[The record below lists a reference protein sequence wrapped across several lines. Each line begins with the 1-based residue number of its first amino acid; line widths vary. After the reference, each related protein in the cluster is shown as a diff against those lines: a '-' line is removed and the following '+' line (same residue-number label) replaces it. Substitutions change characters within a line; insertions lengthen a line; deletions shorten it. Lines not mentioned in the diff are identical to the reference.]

1 MDLQAGMPTTDI
13 HYESHGLC
21 CRRETPAGSAEDAP
35 HSHNEVEFLRVER
48 GQGRWLMGGTQVPL
62 AAGQLL
68 VFWAIRPHQ
77 LVKASPS
84 LAYRWLTVP
93 LPQLVEWRL
102 PEFFARRLLAGERF
116 LDPSGGDGEALA
128 LWQRDLEAGDPALAR
143 LALLEIEARL
153 WRLVFRAAAAAGL
166 KPGLAPAAFG
176 HRYYEQV
183 SSIADFVSRNFSEP
197 ITVKEVAGHV
207 HMHPASATKLF
218 KKACG
223 LSLMHYITQHRV
235 FHAQRLLLSTDRKI
249 LDVALESGYQSAS
262 RFYAAFRD
270 VCGMTPQNFRSSPGK
285 AWR

>member
-1 MDLQAGMPTTDI
+1 MPATDI
-13 HYESHGLC
+13 HYDSRGLC
-21 CRRETPAGSAEDAP
+21 CRRELAAGHAEDAP

-48 GQGRWLMGGTQVPL
+48 GQGRWLMNGAQVPL

-116 LDPSGGDGEALA
+116 LDPDPRPTGGDGGALA
-128 LWQRDLEAGDPALAR
+128 RWQGDLETGDPMLAR

-176 HRYYEQV
+176 HRYYEQI
-183 SSIADFVSRNFSEP
+183 SSIADFVSRNFAEP
-197 ITVKEVAGHV
+197 ITVAEVAGHV

-270 VCGMTPQNFRSSPGK
+270 VCGVTPQTYRLSLGK
-285 AWR
+285 ACR

>member
-1 MDLQAGMPTTDI
+1 MPSTDI
-13 HYESHGLC
+13 YYESFGLC
-21 CRRETPAGSAEDAP
+21 GRRETPGGRAQGAP

-48 GQGRWLMGGTQVPL
+48 GRGRWQMSGAQVAL
-62 AAGQLL
+62 AAGQLM

-93 LPQLVEWRL
+93 LPQMVEWRL

-116 LDPSGGDGEALA
+116 LDPDPAPQRGAGSLLA
-128 LWQRDLEAGDPALAR
+128 RWQGDLEAGDPTRTR
-143 LALLEIEARL
+143 LALLEVEARL

-166 KPGLAPAAFG
+166 KPGLAPAALG
-176 HRYYEQV
+176 HRYYEQI
-183 SSIADFVSRNFSEP
+183 SSIADFVSHNFSEP
-197 ITVKEVAGHV
+197 ITVEEVAGHV

-218 KKACG
+218 KRACG

-235 FHAQRLLLSTDRKI
+235 YHAQRLLLSTDRKI

-262 RFYAAFRD
+262 RFYAAFRE
-270 VCGMTPQNFRSSPGK
+270 VCGVTPQTYRLTLGK
-285 AWR
+285 ACL